1 MISGHLQHRTCAARR
16 NVLGDLDDQGLIA
29 QGVRTSLKRG
39 HWVSALSVS
48 SITSSRGS
56 LHRPLRLSSA
66 VSEIVTACPQ
76 HLPSHRADCQVLS
89 GKRNFF
95 ASVPARTR
103 LLVTLYEE
111 PDKPKQALEYI
122 KSSLGAPTTGEFEAV
137 VSERN
142 TLKKRV
148 LELEDELNKLRGT
161 QEAAVRRLI
170 E

>member
-1 MISGHLQHRTCAARR
+1 MSESAKEQYRKYLESA
-16 NVLGDLDDQGLIA
+16 
-29 QGVRTSLKRG
+29 GVIDELVK
-39 HWVSALSVS
+39 V
-48 SITSSRGS
+48 
-56 LHRPLRLSSA
+56 
-66 VSEIVTACPQ
+66 
-76 HLPSHRADCQVLS
+76 
-89 GKRNFF
+89 
-95 ASVPARTR
+95 
-103 LLVTLYEE
+103 LVTLYEE

-161 QEAAVRRLI
+161 QEAA